1 MEAKVATEKLFDQI
15 SQLRDAQEHRVK
27 AIELEIDEV
36 ESQIAH
42 YEIESAAAAARKKAG
57 ILEYDPKPILETDED
72 ELDIKTFGTL

>member
-27 AIELEIDEV
+27 AIELEIGEV
-36 ESQIAH
+36 ESQIVH
-42 YEIESAAAAARKKAG
+42 YEIESAAAAARKTAG

-72 ELDIKTFGTL
+72 EIDIKTFGTL